1 MTVPTALTDDPFGFT
16 GLTYDDVLLL
26 PGNTDVIPSD
36 ADTSTR
42 LSKRITLGTPI
53 ISAAMDTVTESQMAI
68 SMARLG
74 GMGVIHRNLSIED
87 QAAHVDRVKRSES
100 GMIIN
105 PVTIG
110 ADATIGE
117 YDNLCGYY
125 KVSGLPVVTEDG
137 KLEGIITN
145 RDIRYLSR
153 SDYESTLVRDVMTP
167 MPLITGS
174 PNLTKDEAFALLS
187 KNKIERLPLI
197 DEAGKLAGLITLKDF
212 VKTEQYPRATK
223 DDDGRLR
230 VGAAIGFFGDGYE
243 RAMALV
249 EAGVDAL
256 FVDTANGHSQGVL
269 DMISRLKKDPAA
281 AHVDV
286 IGGQAAT
293 REGAQAIIDAGA
305 DAVKV
310 GVGPGSI
317 CTTRII
323 AGVGVPQVTAINESA
338 KAAIPAGVPLIADGG
353 MQHSGE
359 IGKALVAGAD
369 SVMLGSLLAGTAE
382 APGDLI
388 FMNGKQFKAYR
399 GMGSLG
405 AMQTRGRHKS
415 YSKDCYFQADV
426 SSEEKLIPEGIE
438 GQVPFRGPLSA
449 VLHQLEGGL
458 RQTMFYVGSRTI
470 EELKTKGKFVRITPA
485 GLKESHPHDITMT
498 VEAPNYRR

>member
-42 LSKRITLGTPI
+42 LSKRITLGTPV

-153 SDYESTLVRDVMTP
+153 SDYENTLVRDVMTP

-415 YSKDCYFQADV
+415 YSKDRYFQADV

>member
-1 MTVPTALTDDPFGFT
+1 MTIPTALSEDPFGFT

-42 LSKRITLGTPI
+42 LSKRITLNTPI
-53 ISAAMDTVTESQMAI
+53 ISAAMDTVTDSAMAI
-68 SMARLG
+68 AMARLG

-110 ADATIGE
+110 ADATIAE
-117 YDNLCGYY
+117 YDEVCGYY
-125 KVSGLPVVTEDG
+125 KVSGLPVVSEEG
-137 KLEGIITN
+137 VLEGIITN
-145 RDIRYLSR
+145 RDIRYISR
-153 SDYESTLVRDVMTP
+153 SDYEGIRVRDIMTP
-167 MPLITGS
+167 MPLVTAHPS
-174 PNLTKDEAFALLS
+174 VTKDEAFALLS
-187 KNKIERLPLI
+187 NNKIERLPLV
-197 DEAGKLAGLITLKDF
+197 DDAGKLAGLITLKDF
-212 VKTEQYPRATK
+212 VKTEQYPNATK
-223 DDDGRLR
+223 DEDGRLR
-230 VGAAIGFFGDGYE
+230 AGAAIGFFGDGYE
-243 RAMALV
+243 RAMTLV

-256 FVDTANGHSQGVL
+256 FVDTANGYSQGVL
-269 DMISRLKKDPAA
+269 DMIARLKKDPAA

-293 REGAQAIIDAGA
+293 RLGAQAIIDAGA
-305 DAVKV
+305 DGVKV

-369 SVMLGSLLAGTAE
+369 SVMLGSLLAGTTE
-382 APGDLI
+382 SPGELI
-388 FMNGKQFKAYR
+388 FMNGKQYKAYR

-415 YSKDCYFQADV
+415 FSKDRYFQADV

-449 VLHQLEGGL
+449 VIHQLEGGL

-470 EELKTKGKFVRITPA
+470 EELKYKGQFVRITPA
-485 GLKESHPHDITMT
+485 GLKESHPHDIMMT